1 MTGVAAVLATV
12 VERVRQLFAEC
23 PEVCRVQV
31 DTGWVFWVSP
41 GAVKVG
47 PVLEVPRD
55 GRIVHQLQYVKERW
69 PRVERE
75 VFMLRLA
82 PPLFPPEG
90 EREERYLGAVR
101 FEVRPA
107 AVVAFRDVHSGAV
120 DELEALLREF
130 AAVCLAFYLT
140 QCQVVEV

>member
-1 MTGVAAVLATV
+1 VLADV
-12 VERVRQLFAEC
+12 VRGVRDLFAGC
-23 PEVCRVQV
+23 SEVCRVQV

-41 GAVKVG
+41 GAVQVG
-47 PVLEVPRD
+47 PARGVPGD

-69 PRVERE
+69 PRGERE

-82 PPLFPPEG
+82 PPLIPPEG
-90 EREERYLGAVR
+90 EREERHLGAVR
-101 FEVRPA
+101 FEVRA
-107 AVVAFRDVHSGAV
+107 TAVVAFRDVHSAAV

-130 AAVCLAFYLT
+130 AAACLAFYLT